1 MDMLEIWNQVLE
13 NLEGNVSPVGFNIHI
28 KTAVPVCFE
37 NSTFTISVATSIN
50 KNLVE
55 YRYKKYIESSL
66 EKVTGAKISLAV
78 LVGDA
83 NELKQEI
90 ESKQNSEYDNSEI
103 ISSDGLNS
111 KYTFENFVQG

>member
-50 KNLVE
+50 KNHC
-55 YRYKKYIESSL
+55 RNTDYKKYIESSL
-66 EKVTGAKISLAV
+66 EKVTGLKFHL
-78 LVGDA
+78 LFVGDA

-90 ESKQNSEYDNSEI
+90 RNQNK
-103 ISSDGLNS
+103 ISGI
-111 KYTFENFVQG
+111 

>member
-1 MDMLEIWNQVLE
+1 MAICLILIQFVNNNEKRRKIIDMDMLEIWNQVLK

-66 EKVTGAKISLAV
+66 EKVTGAKISRIKTKL
-78 LVGDA
+78 G
-83 NELKQEI
+83 I
-90 ESKQNSEYDNSEI
+90 
-103 ISSDGLNS
+103 
-111 KYTFENFVQG
+111 